1 MSVTSRERNGFSYH
15 TGYGVGSKRGHI
27 CPLRMVEGKPYG
39 FLHDVG
45 SRIANVV
52 FIMLRNIAFM
62 PSLLSLF
69 L

>member
-1 MSVTSRERNGFSYH
+1 MAFLITLD
-15 TGYGVGSKRGHI
+15 TGSGVRVRGHI